1 MALEK
6 AAVSAAICKGTHR
19 DRERLAL
26 DVSGVLQRRN
36 DPIDRTANA
45 VRFPLCVNRGV
56 DETAFC
62 VVETIDLPTHLT
74 DDCIE
79 HRRSE
84 EHPSEL
90 QSLMRTTYAVFWLK
104 TKNKH

>member
-45 VRFPLCVNRGV
+45 VRFPLCINRGV
-56 DETAFC
+56 DETALC
-62 VVETIDLPTHLT
+62 VVETFDVPPHLT
-74 DDCIE
+74 DDRLE
-79 HRRSE
+79 HRNAIE
-84 EHPSEL
+84 PIL
-90 QSLMRTTYAVFWLK
+90 QIGIASCRERVCPYV
-104 TKNKH
+104 